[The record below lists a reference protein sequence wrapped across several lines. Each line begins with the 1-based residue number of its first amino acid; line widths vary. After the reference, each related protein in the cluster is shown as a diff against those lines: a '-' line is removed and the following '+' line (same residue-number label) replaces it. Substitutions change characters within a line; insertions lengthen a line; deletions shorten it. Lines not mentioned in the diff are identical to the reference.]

1 MSEIRVENIIG
12 ETGVDA
18 VQFTKG
24 INATGTLTSTNVSVA
39 SSVTAGTLFGNGAG
53 VTNASGGIL
62 LRKSAYTI
70 SRQSITNNEFP
81 RDDTI
86 PQISEGTQFFSQAY
100 TPSTANC
107 DLYIFCTAKIAES
120 SNVADQN
127 GMALF
132 INDSND
138 ALRVV
143 SDYASGGYSSGG
155 LSHGSYLTLYHK
167 MPSWGASAKTFSL
180 RASGTNAINYQAKY
194 NSYPVQKYSA
204 AASETL
210 FIIEEI
216 AT

>member
-18 VQFTKG
+18 VQLTKG

-39 SSVTAGTLFGNGAG
+39 SSITASTFHGNGAG
-53 VTNASGGIL
+53 ITGVTSGAL
-62 LRKSAYTI
+62 LRKSFYTI
-70 SRQSITNNEFP
+70 ARQSISNVSWP
-81 RDDTI
+81 GDDTI
-86 PQISEGTQFFSQAY
+86 PQINEGTQFFSQAY

-107 DLYIFCTAKIAES
+107 DLYIYCSAGIRERTNIA
-120 SNVADQN
+120 DDL
-127 GMALF
+127 GYALF
-132 INDSND
+132 VSGTND

-143 SDYASGGYSSGG
+143 TSYMSGYCQGE
-155 LSHGSYLTLYHK
+155 HVHMWHK
-167 MPSWGASAKTFSL
+167 MPSWGVSEKTFSL
-180 RASGTNAINYQAKY
+180 RAHKANSINYQEMSGGYASEKL
-194 NSYPVQKYSA
+194 SA